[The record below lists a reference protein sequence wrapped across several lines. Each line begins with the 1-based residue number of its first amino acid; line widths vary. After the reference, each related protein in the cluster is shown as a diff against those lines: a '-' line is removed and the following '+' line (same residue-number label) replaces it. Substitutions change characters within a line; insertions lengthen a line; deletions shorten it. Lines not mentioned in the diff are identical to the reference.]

1 MLAAAETVAGE
12 TGISRRELDELTA
25 LRSDQYAKALAD
37 DHAFQRRYMVEIQ
50 IPQRRKPPVVIDDD
64 EGVRPAVLDDIAA
77 LPSAAKDGVHT
88 FATQTHPAD
97 GTAGAVVT
105 TVEHARELARA
116 PAWCVS
122 WPPGSPGSPRAT
134 CPRRP
139 CRLLWPPWTPRA

>member
-64 EGVRPAVLDDIAA
+64 EASARPCSTTSP
-77 LPSAAKDGVHT
+77 PS
-88 FATQTHPAD
+88 
-97 GTAGAVVT
+97 
-105 TVEHARELARA
+105 
-116 PAWCVS
+116 
-122 WPPGSPGSPRAT
+122 
-134 CPRRP
+134 RRP
-139 CRLLWPPWTPRA
+139 PRTGCTLSPPRPTRPTAPPARW